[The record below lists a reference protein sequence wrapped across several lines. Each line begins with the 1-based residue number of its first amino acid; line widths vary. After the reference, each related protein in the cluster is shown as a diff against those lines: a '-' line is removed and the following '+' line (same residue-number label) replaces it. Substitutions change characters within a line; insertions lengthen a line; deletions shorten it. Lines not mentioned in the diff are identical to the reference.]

1 MTSRRL
7 RIRGSIV
14 ARAGDGGVALAAP
27 EVVLGAFE
35 VARRPGVTDDERDVG
50 RQRDR
55 PPVERPAIEQDR
67 RALDAAR
74 RGELVHQPAL
84 DPDVAVL
91 RALAELGEPEPVDG
105 RGGLVEEGPG
115 GGQLDRR
122 R

>member
-1 MTSRRL
+1 M
-7 RIRGSIV
+7 
-14 ARAGDGGVALAAP
+14 AL
-27 EVVLGAFE
+27 
-35 VARRPGVTDDERDVG
+35 RPGVTDDERDVG

-55 PPVERPAIEQDR
+55 APVERPAIEQDR
-67 RALDAAR
+67 RAVDAAR

-91 RALAELGEPEPVDG
+91 RALAELREPEPVDA
-105 RGGLVEEGPG
+105 RGGVVEEGPG